1 VKKAV
6 LLMLFCFSYVLGW
19 GQIAYQ
25 SRYTSAFYI
34 EGLGMGPF
42 FSLGVEHAP
51 KKRLKSF
58 VAYRTGVG
66 VILGPKKTIGARD
79 IGFTLPMS
87 ITKTLVM
94 NNLKKRVK
102 MRVSLRCNAQPPKIA
117 TEWFSEVGLGYTP
130 AYYNKNDIRHK
141 FYGLVGFRQQL
152 VINIPPRPKVFY
164 VKVQYTPYFT
174 TFNYKGF
181 GRAFKLLPTSQEDI
195 IVGASLGFSFK

>member
-1 VKKAV
+1 MKRSI
-6 LLMLFCFSYVLGW
+6 LLTFLCFSTYLAC

-42 FSLGVEHAP
+42 FSMGLEHAP

-58 VAYRTGVG
+58 VAYRTGLG
-66 VILGPKKTIGARD
+66 LLLGPKQTLESRD

-87 ITKTLVM
+87 VTKTVVM

-102 MRVSLRCNAQPPKIA
+102 MRVSLRCNAQPPKVA
-117 TEWFSEVGLGYTP
+117 TEWFSEFGLGYTP
-130 AYYNKNDIRHK
+130 AFYSKTDIRHK
-141 FYGLVGFRQQL
+141 IYGLVGMRQQL

-164 VKVQYTPYFT
+164 LKVQYTPYFT
-174 TFNYKGF
+174 TFNYTSFGSGF
-181 GRAFKLLPTSQEDI
+181 KFLPSSENVV
-195 IVGASLGFSFK
+195 VGASLGFSFK